1 MEGICQIWAEA
12 IMASTKTIEECPKIF
27 RGRVQEIIGEATT
40 DPTEPIESETPEE
53 PTEENESEEV
63 TV

>member
-12 IMASTKTIEECPKIF
+12 IKAGTKTIEECPKIF

-40 DPTEPIESETPEE
+40 DLIEPEK
-53 PTEENESEEV
+53 PTEENEPEEADAE
-63 TV
+63 

>member
-40 DPTEPIESETPEE
+40 DPIEPEE
-53 PTEENESEEV
+53 PTEENEPEEV

>member
-12 IMASTKTIEECPKIF
+12 IKAGTKTIEECPKIF

-40 DPTEPIESETPEE
+40 DPIEPEE
-53 PTEENESEEV
+53 PTEENEPEEADAE
-63 TV
+63 